1 MDVDLNSDFEEKIN
15 EFRLMRNKFT
25 HGGIDLTTSSDEIK
39 RMILDMSTDIHSLI
53 DSIMDSSYK
62 K

>member
-1 MDVDLNSDFEEKIN
+1 
-15 EFRLMRNKFT
+15 MRNRFT
-25 HGGIDLTTSSDEIK
+25 YGGIDLTTSSDEIK

-53 DSIMDSSYK
+53 DSTMDSLYK